1 MQVHLFTRISRL
13 QTLYPRLSLSSL
25 SPRSPTERSTQCS
38 SRIMARKQ
46 ELVSIGEK
54 ALLAGSFEK
63 AMWAFD
69 SALYLTPGH
78 SDPQLWQRG
87 LACFYGGR
95 CEDGT
100 KQFEADMT
108 ENGSDI
114 EEVIWH
120 FLCRCKTS
128 GFQKS
133 KAEGFLP
140 LCTPNTDPAPPPA
153 PMPQVLQLYQGTAT
167 VKDVFMAARNPNGS
181 PAKSYNDTNAVAYAN
196 FYVGLY
202 YEMQGDLLKAAEYFR
217 AAADLNNPD
226 YIGKLMA
233 THSKLVGKMTSPMQ
247 LSPPLQLPSSSDS
260 HPRSDI
266 SKIIQGGWQLS
277 HGHLT
282 GSERATKSDVMV
294 KLLKAYDAGI
304 RAFDCGDIYTGVEEL
319 YGGLIKALHYR
330 GIRDAEI
337 RIFTKLVPDL
347 DVIHAGNVDGAYVRS
362 VIRRSLN
369 RLGVRTLSLVQ
380 FHWWDYH
387 FSGYLAAL
395 GALHEL
401 VKEGVIENIG
411 LTNFDA
417 EHTREIIEAGIPIVS
432 TQVHYQADIP
442 YSGKLSREK
451 TFTNFTFLE
460 PLAKVFSVKWSLL
473 TDL

>member
-1 MQVHLFTRISRL
+1 MIASIIRKVSQSLCSKEIIVQIIPVSMIIQVHLFTRISRL
-13 QTLYPRLSLSSL
+13 HLYPRLSSSL
-25 SPRSPTERSTQCS
+25 SPGPAARSSQCS
-38 SRIMARKQ
+38 RMARKQ
-46 ELVSIGEK
+46 ELISIGEK
-54 ALLAGSFEK
+54 ALLTGSFNK

-78 SDPQLWQRG
+78 RDPQLWQRG

-120 FLCRCKTS
+120 FLCRCKMS

-133 KAEGFLP
+133 QAEGFLP
-140 LCTPNTDPAPPPA
+140 LCTSNSDLTPPTA

-167 VKDVFMAARNPNGS
+167 VEDVFKAARNPDGS

-202 YEMQGDLLKAAEYFR
+202 YEMQGDLLKAAEYLK

-233 THSKLVGKMTSPMQ
+233 THSKLVSKMTSPMQ
-247 LSPPLQLPSSSDS
+247 LSPPLHLSTSSDS
-260 HPRSDI
+260 RSRNGI

-330 GIRDAEI
+330 GIRDADI

-347 DVIHAGNVDGAYVRS
+347 DVIHAGNVDRTYVRS

-387 FSGYLAAL
+387 FPGYLVAL
-395 GALHEL
+395 DALHEL
-401 VKEGVIENIG
+401 VKERVVGNIG

-432 TQVHYQADIP
+432 TQVQHQPNRYWN
-442 YSGKLSREK
+442 LS
-451 TFTNFTFLE
+451 
-460 PLAKVFSVKWSLL
+460 V
-473 TDL
+473 

>member
-1 MQVHLFTRISRL
+1 MHLLTRICRVHLCTRL
-13 QTLYPRLSLSSL
+13 LSSL
-25 SPRSPTERSTQCS
+25 PPTERPNQC
-38 SRIMARKQ
+38 RMARKQ
-46 ELVSIGEK
+46 ELLSIGES
-54 ALLAGSFEK
+54 ALLTGSFEK

-78 SDPQLWQRG
+78 RDPQLWQRG
-87 LACFYGGR
+87 LACFYHGR

-114 EEVIWH
+114 EEVTWH
-120 FLCRCKTS
+120 FLCRCKMS

-133 KAEGFLP
+133 QAKGFLP
-140 LCTPNTDPAPPPA
+140 LYTPTSDTTPPPA

-167 VKDVFMAARNPNGS
+167 VEDVFNATRNPDGS
-181 PAKSYNDTNAVAYAN
+181 PAKSYNDTNAIAYAN

-202 YEMQGDLLKAAEYFR
+202 YEMQDDLLKAAEYLKT
-217 AAADLNNPD
+217 AADLNNPD

-233 THSKLVGKMTSPMQ
+233 THSKLINKKVSPMQ
-247 LSPPLQLPSSSDS
+247 QAPPLCLTASNDS
-260 HPRSDI
+260 HSKSAI

-282 GSERATKSDVMV
+282 TSNQSTKADVMV

-330 GIRDAEI
+330 GIKDADI

-347 DVIHAGNVDGAYVRS
+347 DIIQAGKVDKVYVRS

-369 RLGVRTLSLVQ
+369 RLGVSTLSLVQ
-380 FHWWDYH
+380 FHWWDYS
-387 FSGYLAAL
+387 FPGYLAAL
-395 GALHEL
+395 DALHEL
-401 VKEGVIENIG
+401 VKEGTIENIG

-417 EHTREIIEAGIPIVS
+417 DHTKEIIEAGVPIVS
-432 TQVHYQADIP
+432 TQV
-442 YSGKLSREK
+442 KLMQLI
-451 TFTNFTFLE
+451 T
-460 PLAKVFSVKWSLL
+460 
-473 TDL
+473 

>member
-1 MQVHLFTRISRL
+1 
-13 QTLYPRLSLSSL
+13 
-25 SPRSPTERSTQCS
+25 
-38 SRIMARKQ
+38 MARKQ
-46 ELVSIGEK
+46 EVISIGEK

-78 SDPQLWQRG
+78 RDPQLWQRG
-87 LACFYGGR
+87 LACFYSGR

-120 FLCRCKTS
+120 FLCRCKMS
-128 GFQKS
+128 GFRKS
-133 KAEGFLP
+133 QAEGFLP
-140 LCTPNTDPAPPPA
+140 LCTLNSDPTPPLPPPA

-167 VKDVFMAARNPNGS
+167 VEEVFKAARNPDGS

-202 YEMQGDLLKAAEYFR
+202 YEMQGDLAKAAEYFR

-226 YIGKLMA
+226 YIGRLMA

-247 LSPPLQLPSSSDS
+247 LSPPLRLSTTSSDS
-260 HPRSDI
+260 CTRSGI

-282 GSERATKSDVMV
+282 GSEQATKSDVMV

-330 GIRDAEI
+330 GIRDADI

-347 DVIHAGNVDGAYVRS
+347 DVIHIGNVDRAYVRS
-362 VIRRSLN
+362 VVRRSLN

-387 FSGYLAAL
+387 FPGYLAAL
-395 GALHEL
+395 NALHEL

-432 TQVHYQADIP
+432 TQVLLHATIL
-442 YSGKLSREK
+442 G
-451 TFTNFTFLE
+451 
-460 PLAKVFSVKWSLL
+460 SLYYF
-473 TDL
+473 

>member
-1 MQVHLFTRISRL
+1 MMS
-13 QTLYPRLSLSSL
+13 
-25 SPRSPTERSTQCS
+25 
-38 SRIMARKQ
+38 RKQ
-46 ELVSIGEK
+46 YLVSIGEK
-54 ALLAGSFEK
+54 ALLGGSFEK

-78 SDPQLWQRG
+78 KDPQLWQRG
-87 LACFYGGR
+87 LACFYSGH
-95 CEDGT
+95 CEEGT

-120 FLCRCKTS
+120 FLCRCKMS
-128 GFQKS
+128 EFQKS
-133 KAEGFLP
+133 HAEGFLP
-140 LCTPNTDPAPPPA
+140 LCTPNSDSAPPA

-167 VKDVFMAARNPNGS
+167 VEDVFKAARNPDGS
-181 PAKSYNDTNAVAYAN
+181 PAKSYNDTNAVGYAN

-202 YEMQGDLLKAAEYFR
+202 YEMQGDILKAAEYLK
-217 AAADLNNPD
+217 AAADINNPD

-233 THSKLVGKMTSPMQ
+233 THSTLLSKMTSPIQ
-247 LSPPLQLPSSSDS
+247 LSPPLHLSTSSNS
-260 HPRSDI
+260 RARRNGI
-266 SKIIQGGWQLS
+266 SRIIQGGWQLS
-277 HGHLT
+277 HSHLI
-282 GSERATKSDVMV
+282 GSERATKSDIMV

-330 GIRDAEI
+330 GIRDADI

-347 DVIHAGNVDGAYVRS
+347 DVIHAGSVDRAYVRS
-362 VIRRSLN
+362 VVRRSLN
-369 RLGVRTLSLVQ
+369 RLGVRNLSLVQ

-387 FSGYLAAL
+387 FPGYLAAL
-395 GALHEL
+395 DALHEL
-401 VKEGVIENIG
+401 VKEGVIDNIG

-432 TQVHYQADIP
+432 IQV
-442 YSGKLSREK
+442 
-451 TFTNFTFLE
+451 
-460 PLAKVFSVKWSLL
+460 L
-473 TDL
+473 TKIKGYNNY

>member
-1 MQVHLFTRISRL
+1 MS
-13 QTLYPRLSLSSL
+13 
-25 SPRSPTERSTQCS
+25 
-38 SRIMARKQ
+38 RKQ
-46 ELVSIGEK
+46 DLISIGEK
-54 ALLAGSFEK
+54 ALLGGSFEK

-69 SALYLTPGH
+69 SALYLTHGH
-78 SDPQLWQRG
+78 KDPQLWQRG
-87 LACFYGGR
+87 LACFYSGR
-95 CEDGT
+95 CDEGI

-120 FLCRCKTS
+120 FLCRCKMS
-128 GFQKS
+128 GFKKS
-133 KAEGFLP
+133 QAEGFLP
-140 LCTPNTDPAPPPA
+140 LCTPNSDPAPPA
-153 PMPQVLQLYQGTAT
+153 PMPQVLQLYQGTVT
-167 VKDVFMAARNPNGS
+167 VEDVFKAAKNPDSS

-202 YEMQGDLLKAAEYFR
+202 YEMQGDVLKAAKYLK
-217 AAADLNNPD
+217 AATDLNNPD

-233 THSKLVGKMTSPMQ
+233 THSKFVNKMTSPMQ
-247 LSPPLQLPSSSDS
+247 LSPPLHLSTSSDS
-260 HPRSDI
+260 RAGRSGI
-266 SKIIQGGWQLS
+266 SRIIQGGWQLS

-330 GIRDAEI
+330 GIRDADI

-347 DVIHAGNVDGAYVRS
+347 DVIHSGSVDRAYVRS
-362 VIRRSLN
+362 VVRRSLN
-369 RLGVRTLSLVQ
+369 RLGVHNLSLVQ

-387 FSGYLAAL
+387 FPGYLVAL
-395 GALHEL
+395 CALHEL

-432 TQVHYQADIP
+432 TQVL
-442 YSGKLSREK
+442 K
-451 TFTNFTFLE
+451 
-460 PLAKVFSVKWSLL
+460 
-473 TDL
+473 

>member
-1 MQVHLFTRISRL
+1 MITQVHLFTGISRL
-13 QTLYPRLSLSSL
+13 HVRLCLSSSL
-25 SPRSPTERSTQCS
+25 THGPTEGATTQHS
-38 SRIMARKQ
+38 NRMARKRD
-46 ELVSIGEK
+46 LISLGET

-78 SDPQLWQRG
+78 RDPQLWQRG
-87 LACFYGGR
+87 LACFYSGR

-120 FLCRCKTS
+120 FLCRCKMS
-128 GFQKS
+128 GFRKS
-133 KAEGFLP
+133 QAEGFLP
-140 LCTPNTDPAPPPA
+140 LCTSTSDTAAPPPPA

-167 VKDVFMAARNPNGS
+167 VDDVFKAARNPDGS
-181 PAKSYNDTNAVAYAN
+181 PAKSYNDTNAIAYAN

-202 YEMQGDLLKAAEYFR
+202 HEMQGDLLKAAKYLK

-226 YIGKLMA
+226 YIGKLMG
-233 THSKLVGKMTSPMQ
+233 THSKLVNKMASPMQ
-247 LSPPLQLPSSSDS
+247 LSPSLHLPATLSDS
-260 HPRSDI
+260 RIRSGS

-282 GSERATKSDVMV
+282 ASERATKSDVMV

-330 GIRDAEI
+330 GIRDADI

-347 DVIHAGNVDGAYVRS
+347 DIIHTHNVDRAYVRS
-362 VIRRSLN
+362 VIRRSMN
-369 RLGVRTLSLVQ
+369 RLGVHMLSLVQ
-380 FHWWDYH
+380 LHWWDYH
-387 FSGYLAAL
+387 FPGYLVAL
-395 GALHEL
+395 DALHEL

-432 TQVHYQADIP
+432 TQVYVQTKQLLQYIM
-442 YSGKLSREK
+442 K
-451 TFTNFTFLE
+451 
-460 PLAKVFSVKWSLL
+460 PLCEGPLNMNTSFFPL
-473 TDL
+473 

>member
-1 MQVHLFTRISRL
+1 MMS
-13 QTLYPRLSLSSL
+13 
-25 SPRSPTERSTQCS
+25 
-38 SRIMARKQ
+38 RKQ
-46 ELVSIGEK
+46 DLISIGEK
-54 ALLAGSFEK
+54 ALLGGSFEK

-78 SDPQLWQRG
+78 KDPQLWQRG
-87 LACFYGGR
+87 LACFYSGQ
-95 CEDGT
+95 CDEGT

-120 FLCRCKTS
+120 FLCRCKMS
-128 GFQKS
+128 EFWKS
-133 KAEGFLP
+133 QAEGFLP
-140 LCTPNTDPAPPPA
+140 LCTPNSDPAPPA

-167 VKDVFMAARNPNGS
+167 VEDVFEAAKNPDGS

-202 YEMQGDLLKAAEYFR
+202 YEMQGDILKAAEYLK
-217 AAADLNNPD
+217 AAADLNNLD

-233 THSKLVGKMTSPMQ
+233 THSKLVSKMTSPMQ
-247 LSPPLQLPSSSDS
+247 LSPPLHLSTSSNS
-260 HPRSDI
+260 RARRNGI
-266 SKIIQGGWQLS
+266 SRIIQGGWQLS

-330 GIRDAEI
+330 GIRDADI

-347 DVIHAGNVDGAYVRS
+347 DVIHSGNVDRAYVRS
-362 VIRRSLN
+362 VVRRSLN
-369 RLGVRTLSLVQ
+369 RLGVHNLSLVQ

-387 FSGYLAAL
+387 FPGYLVAL

-432 TQVHYQADIP
+432 TQVHTEI
-442 YSGKLSREK
+442 E
-451 TFTNFTFLE
+451 
-460 PLAKVFSVKWSLL
+460 
-473 TDL
+473 

>member
-1 MQVHLFTRISRL
+1 M
-13 QTLYPRLSLSSL
+13 
-25 SPRSPTERSTQCS
+25 ERK
-38 SRIMARKQ
+38 R
-46 ELVSIGEK
+46 ELISIGES
-54 ALLAGSFEK
+54 ALLTGSFEK

-78 SDPQLWQRG
+78 RDPQLWQRG
-87 LACFYGGR
+87 IACFYRGR

-108 ENGSDI
+108 ENGNDI

-120 FLCRCKTS
+120 FLCRCKMN
-128 GFQKS
+128 GFR
-133 KAEGFLP
+133 KAQSEGFLAI
-140 LCTPNTDPAPPPA
+140 CTPTSGDTAPPPA
-153 PMPQVLQLYQGTAT
+153 PMPHVLPFYQGRAT
-167 VKDVFMAARNPNGS
+167 VDDVFKAARNPDGS
-181 PAKSYNDTNAVAYAN
+181 PAKSYNNTNAIAYAN

-202 YEMQGDLLKAAEYFR
+202 YEMQGDLLKAAEYLR
-217 AAADLNNPD
+217 AATDINNPD
-226 YIGKLMA
+226 YIGRLMA
-233 THSKLVGKMTSPMQ
+233 THSKLVDKMVSPIQQMSS
-247 LSPPLQLPSSSDS
+247 LRTTVSSDS
-260 HPRSDI
+260 RTRNGP

-282 GSERATKSDVMV
+282 DAKQSTRSDVMV

-319 YGGLIKALHYR
+319 YGELIKALHHR
-330 GIRDAEI
+330 GIRDADI

-347 DVIHAGNVDGAYVRS
+347 DVIHSGKVDKTYVRS

-387 FSGYLAAL
+387 FPGYLAAL
-395 GALHEL
+395 DALHDL
-401 VKEGVIENIG
+401 VKEGTIENIG

-417 EHTREIIEAGIPIVS
+417 EHTKEIIDAGIPIVS
-432 TQVHYQADIP
+432 TQVQCTTSIA
-442 YSGKLSREK
+442 L
-451 TFTNFTFLE
+451 NM
-460 PLAKVFSVKWSLL
+460 
-473 TDL
+473 

>member
-1 MQVHLFTRISRL
+1 MMS
-13 QTLYPRLSLSSL
+13 
-25 SPRSPTERSTQCS
+25 
-38 SRIMARKQ
+38 RKQ
-46 ELVSIGEK
+46 DLISIGEK
-54 ALLAGSFEK
+54 ALLGGSFEK

-78 SDPQLWQRG
+78 KDPQLWQRG
-87 LACFYGGR
+87 LACFYSGR
-95 CEDGT
+95 CDEGT

-120 FLCRCKTS
+120 FLCRCKMS
-128 GFQKS
+128 EFRKS
-133 KAEGFLP
+133 QAEGFLP
-140 LCTPNTDPAPPPA
+140 LCTPNSNPAPPA

-167 VKDVFMAARNPNGS
+167 VEDVFKAAKNPDGS

-202 YEMQGDLLKAAEYFR
+202 YEMQGDILKAAKYLK

-233 THSKLVGKMTSPMQ
+233 THSKFVNKMTSPMQ
-247 LSPPLQLPSSSDS
+247 LSPPLHLSTSSDS
-260 HPRSDI
+260 RAGRNGI
-266 SKIIQGGWQLS
+266 SRIIQGGWQLS

-330 GIRDAEI
+330 GIRDADI

-347 DVIHAGNVDGAYVRS
+347 DVIHSGNVDRAYVRS
-362 VIRRSLN
+362 VVRRSLN
-369 RLGVRTLSLVQ
+369 RLGVHNLSLVQ

-387 FSGYLAAL
+387 FPGYLVAL
-395 GALHEL
+395 GALYEL

-432 TQVHYQADIP
+432 TQVL
-442 YSGKLSREK
+442 KLSEI
-451 TFTNFTFLE
+451 
-460 PLAKVFSVKWSLL
+460 SL
-473 TDL
+473 

>member
-1 MQVHLFTRISRL
+1 MIIQVHLFTRYSRL
-13 QTLYPRLSLSSL
+13 QTLCSRLSSSL
-25 SPRSPTERSTQCS
+25 PPGPTERPTQCTTTTNS
-38 SRIMARKQ
+38 SLMSRKQ
-46 ELVSIGEK
+46 DLISIGEK
-54 ALLAGSFEK
+54 ALLGGSFER

-78 SDPQLWQRG
+78 KDPQLWQRG
-87 LACFYGGR
+87 LACFYSGR
-95 CEDGT
+95 YEEGK

-120 FLCRCKTS
+120 FLCRCKMS
-128 GFQKS
+128 GFRKYE
-133 KAEGFLP
+133 AEEFLP
-140 LCTPNTDPAPPPA
+140 LCTPNSDPTSFPA

-167 VKDVFMAARNPNGS
+167 VQDVFKAARNPDGS

-202 YEMQGDLLKAAEYFR
+202 FEMQGDFSKAAEYLK
-217 AAADLNNPD
+217 AAADLKNPD

-233 THSKLVGKMTSPMQ
+233 THSKLVSKMTSPMQ
-247 LSPPLQLPSSSDS
+247 LSPPLHLSTSSDS
-260 HPRSDI
+260 RAKRSGI
-266 SKIIQGGWQLS
+266 SRIIQGGWQLS

-282 GSERATKSDVMV
+282 RSERATKSDVMV

-330 GIRDAEI
+330 GIRDADI

-347 DVIHAGNVDGAYVRS
+347 DVIHAGNVDRAYVRS
-362 VIRRSLN
+362 VVRRSLN
-369 RLGVRTLSLVQ
+369 RLGLHNLSLVQ
-380 FHWWDYH
+380 LHWWDYH
-387 FSGYLAAL
+387 FPGYLAAL
-395 GALHEL
+395 SALHEL

-432 TQVHYQADIP
+432 TQVQC
-442 YSGKLSREK
+442 
-451 TFTNFTFLE
+451 TN
-460 PLAKVFSVKWSLL
+460 
-473 TDL
+473 

>member
-1 MQVHLFTRISRL
+1 MS
-13 QTLYPRLSLSSL
+13 
-25 SPRSPTERSTQCS
+25 
-38 SRIMARKQ
+38 RKQ
-46 ELVSIGEK
+46 YLVSIGEK
-54 ALLAGSFEK
+54 ALLGGSFEK

-78 SDPQLWQRG
+78 KDPQLWQRG
-87 LACFYGGR
+87 LACFYSGH
-95 CEDGT
+95 CEEGT

-120 FLCRCKTS
+120 FLCRCKMS
-128 GFQKS
+128 EFQKS
-133 KAEGFLP
+133 HAEGFLP
-140 LCTPNTDPAPPPA
+140 LCTPNSDSAPPA

-167 VKDVFMAARNPNGS
+167 VEDVFKAARNPDGS
-181 PAKSYNDTNAVAYAN
+181 PAKSYNDTNAVGYAN

-202 YEMQGDLLKAAEYFR
+202 YEMQGDILKAAEYLK
-217 AAADLNNPD
+217 AAADINNPD

-233 THSKLVGKMTSPMQ
+233 THSTLLSKMTSPIQ
-247 LSPPLQLPSSSDS
+247 LSPPLHLSTSSNS
-260 HPRSDI
+260 RARRNGI
-266 SKIIQGGWQLS
+266 SRIIQGGWQLS
-277 HGHLT
+277 HSHLI
-282 GSERATKSDVMV
+282 GSERATKSDIMV

-330 GIRDAEI
+330 GIRDADI

-347 DVIHAGNVDGAYVRS
+347 DVIHAGSVDRAYVRS
-362 VIRRSLN
+362 VVRRSLN
-369 RLGVRTLSLVQ
+369 RLGVRNLSLVQ

-387 FSGYLAAL
+387 FPGYLAAL
-395 GALHEL
+395 DALHEL
-401 VKEGVIENIG
+401 VKEGVIDNIG

-432 TQVHYQADIP
+432 IQV
-442 YSGKLSREK
+442 
-451 TFTNFTFLE
+451 
-460 PLAKVFSVKWSLL
+460 L
-473 TDL
+473 TKIKGYNNY

>member
-1 MQVHLFTRISRL
+1 MMS
-13 QTLYPRLSLSSL
+13 
-25 SPRSPTERSTQCS
+25 
-38 SRIMARKQ
+38 RKQ
-46 ELVSIGEK
+46 YLVSIGEK
-54 ALLAGSFEK
+54 ALLGGSFEK

-78 SDPQLWQRG
+78 KDPQLWQRG
-87 LACFYGGR
+87 LACFYSGH
-95 CEDGT
+95 CEEGT

-120 FLCRCKTS
+120 FLCRCKMS
-128 GFQKS
+128 EFQKS
-133 KAEGFLP
+133 HAEGFLP
-140 LCTPNTDPAPPPA
+140 LCTPNSDSAPPA

-167 VKDVFMAARNPNGS
+167 VEDVFKAARNPDGS
-181 PAKSYNDTNAVAYAN
+181 PAKSYNDTNAVGYAN

-202 YEMQGDLLKAAEYFR
+202 YEMQGDILKAAEYLK
-217 AAADLNNPD
+217 AAADINNPD

-233 THSKLVGKMTSPMQ
+233 THSTLLSKMTSPIQ
-247 LSPPLQLPSSSDS
+247 LSPPLHLSTSSNS
-260 HPRSDI
+260 RARRNGI
-266 SKIIQGGWQLS
+266 SRIIQGGWQLS
-277 HGHLT
+277 HSHLI
-282 GSERATKSDVMV
+282 GSERATKSDIMV

-330 GIRDAEI
+330 GIRDADI

-347 DVIHAGNVDGAYVRS
+347 DVIHAGSVDRAYVRS
-362 VIRRSLN
+362 VVRRSLN
-369 RLGVRTLSLVQ
+369 RLGVRNLSLVQ

-387 FSGYLAAL
+387 FPGYLAAL
-395 GALHEL
+395 DALHEL
-401 VKEGVIENIG
+401 VKEGIIDNIG

-432 TQVHYQADIP
+432 IQV
-442 YSGKLSREK
+442 
-451 TFTNFTFLE
+451 
-460 PLAKVFSVKWSLL
+460 L
-473 TDL
+473 TKIKGYNNY

>member
-1 MQVHLFTRISRL
+1 MMS
-13 QTLYPRLSLSSL
+13 
-25 SPRSPTERSTQCS
+25 
-38 SRIMARKQ
+38 RKQ
-46 ELVSIGEK
+46 YLVSIGEK
-54 ALLAGSFEK
+54 ALLGGSFEK

-78 SDPQLWQRG
+78 KDPQLWQRG
-87 LACFYGGR
+87 LACFYSGH
-95 CEDGT
+95 CEEGT

-120 FLCRCKTS
+120 FLCRCKMS
-128 GFQKS
+128 EFQKS
-133 KAEGFLP
+133 HTEGFLP
-140 LCTPNTDPAPPPA
+140 LCTPNSDSAPPA

-167 VKDVFMAARNPNGS
+167 VEDVFKAARNPNGS
-181 PAKSYNDTNAVAYAN
+181 PAKSYNDTNAVGYAN

-202 YEMQGDLLKAAEYFR
+202 YEMQGDILKAAEYLK
-217 AAADLNNPD
+217 AAADINNPD

-233 THSKLVGKMTSPMQ
+233 THSTLLSKMTSPIQ
-247 LSPPLQLPSSSDS
+247 LSPPLHLSTSSNS
-260 HPRSDI
+260 RARRNGI
-266 SKIIQGGWQLS
+266 SRIIQGGWQLS
-277 HGHLT
+277 HSHLI
-282 GSERATKSDVMV
+282 GSERATKSDIMV

-330 GIRDAEI
+330 GIRDADI

-347 DVIHAGNVDGAYVRS
+347 DVIHAGSVDRAYVRS
-362 VIRRSLN
+362 VVRRSLN
-369 RLGVRTLSLVQ
+369 RLGVRNLSLVQ

-387 FSGYLAAL
+387 FPGYLAAL

-401 VKEGVIENIG
+401 VKEGVIDNIG

-432 TQVHYQADIP
+432 IQVLT
-442 YSGKLSREK
+442 KSRVIIIIEISPI
-451 TFTNFTFLE
+451 T
-460 PLAKVFSVKWSLL
+460 
-473 TDL
+473 

>member
-1 MQVHLFTRISRL
+1 MS
-13 QTLYPRLSLSSL
+13 
-25 SPRSPTERSTQCS
+25 
-38 SRIMARKQ
+38 RKQ
-46 ELVSIGEK
+46 DLISIGER
-54 ALLAGSFEK
+54 ALLGGSFER
-63 AMWAFD
+63 AMWTFD

-78 SDPQLWQRG
+78 KDPQLWQRG
-87 LACFYGGR
+87 LACFYSGR
-95 CEDGT
+95 CEEGK

-120 FLCRCKTS
+120 FLCRCKMS
-128 GFQKS
+128 GFRKS
-133 KAEGFLP
+133 QAEGFLP
-140 LCTPNTDPAPPPA
+140 LCTPNSDPTPSPPPPA

-167 VKDVFMAARNPNGS
+167 VEDVFKAARNPDGS

-202 YEMQGDLLKAAEYFR
+202 YEMQGDLLKAAEYLK
-217 AAADLNNPD
+217 AAADLKNPD

-233 THSKLVGKMTSPMQ
+233 THSKLVNKMTSPMQ
-247 LSPPLQLPSSSDS
+247 LSPPLRLSTSSDS
-260 HPRSDI
+260 RDRRSDI
-266 SKIIQGGWQLS
+266 SRIIQGGWQLS

-282 GSERATKSDVMV
+282 GSQQATKSDIMV

-330 GIRDAEI
+330 GIRDADI

-347 DVIHAGNVDGAYVRS
+347 DVIHAGNVDRAYVRS
-362 VIRRSLN
+362 VVRRSLN
-369 RLGVRTLSLVQ
+369 RLGLHNLSLVQ
-380 FHWWDYH
+380 LHWWDYH
-387 FSGYLAAL
+387 FPGYLAAL

-401 VKEGVIENIG
+401 VKEGIIENIG

-432 TQVHYQADIP
+432 TQVYVV
-442 YSGKLSREK
+442 
-451 TFTNFTFLE
+451 T
-460 PLAKVFSVKWSLL
+460 KWLL
-473 TDL
+473 